1 MRSTCTHKWSW
12 RPLVKM
18 YDHTII
24 SHSDIKRIVTA
35 PFGYLMT
42 YFDISSAEVR
52 SIAYKSG
59 DPVMIN
65 LFETGQDL
73 YVHVGK
79 IALK

>member
-1 MRSTCTHKWSW
+1 MGFLLS
-12 RPLVKM
+12 
-18 YDHTII
+18 
-24 SHSDIKRIVTA
+24 
-35 PFGYLMT
+35 

-52 SIAYKSG
+52 SIAYKSK

-79 IALK
+79 IAFPDLDWTTKEVKKAKRPIFKQVLLGSLYGNS